1 MSATFIAPQPD
12 TETKTDSLYDAI
24 DRYAQTYDELARL
37 QRASAR
43 IILDALDRSFPPSSE
58 RTHVRERVLNTLA
71 WYRKEIERWVS
82 EQTEV

>member
-1 MSATFIAPQPD
+1 MSATFTTPPLE
-12 TETKTDSLYDAI
+12 TEERTASLYDAI
-24 DRYAQTYDELARL
+24 DRYSQTYEELARL

-58 RTHVRERVLNTLA
+58 RTQVRERILNTLA

-82 EQTEV
+82 EQPEP